1 MSLIISLIG
10 FGALAMMVHEL
21 GHLLAARSCSV
32 PASEMGFG
40 MGPRLAGFRLGGIRF
55 NLRAIPLASFVMLDG
70 AVLKEK
76 SVHAQLL
83 VHLGGI
89 LFNIVAGWLTYGSI
103 FGWLNLLLAAG
114 NILPLYQHDGW
125 KCGVPA
131 RFTATQESIRRTR
144 IHLLGRV
151 RQSHHRV
158 GRSASVYGYL
168 KRLSPSHK
176 RRKAV
181 ESALRLL
188 FLVLFVAYLV
198 LK

>member
-40 MGPRLAGFRLGGIRF
+40 MGPSVAGFRLGGIRF
-55 NLRAIPLASFVMLDG
+55 NLRAIPVASFVMLDG
-70 AVLKEK
+70 GVLKQK
-76 SVHAQLL
+76 SVQAQLL

-89 LFNIVAGWLTYGSI
+89 LFNIVAGWLTYGST

-125 KCGVPA
+125 KCGVVLLRA
-131 RFTATQESIRRTR
+131 LLQRKSEYVERVFTFS
-144 IHLLGRV
+144 G
-151 RQSHHRV
+151 
-158 GRSASVYGYL
+158 GFASVVIAW
-168 KRLSPSHK
+168 
-176 RRKAV
+176 AV
-181 ESALRLL
+181 ARV
-188 FLVLFVAYLV
+188 FMFI
-198 LK
+198 